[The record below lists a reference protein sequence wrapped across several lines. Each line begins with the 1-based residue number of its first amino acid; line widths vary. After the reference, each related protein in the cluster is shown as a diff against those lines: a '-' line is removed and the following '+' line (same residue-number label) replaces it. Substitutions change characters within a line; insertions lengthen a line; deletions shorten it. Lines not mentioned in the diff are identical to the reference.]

1 MGCSAGFTSA
11 PITGRQLQE
20 VAIQGSLSLALGLG
34 QAVLGARAAKQDP
47 VAAAATAGRGTVLFQ
62 GKIIDLQRSTTEGF
76 ARGRVELTGLGS
88 WKDQEADIQFQ
99 NENLVLKIAGKVR
112 AMVPDLICCLDTQS
126 KLIWRIVVEQLDRQG
141 TGMYQCI
148 EPVLEVTSMV

>member
-1 MGCSAGFTSA
+1 MGCSAGFASA
-11 PITGRQLQE
+11 PVTGRQLQE

-47 VAAAATAGRGTVLFQ
+47 VAAAAAAGRGKVLFQ
-62 GKIIDLQRSTTEGF
+62 GKVTDLQRSTTEGF
-76 ARGRVELTGLGS
+76 AQGRMELIGLGS

-99 NENLVLKIAGKVR
+99 NENLVLKVAGKVR

-126 KLIWRIVVEQLDRQG
+126 KLTWQTAVMQLEWQY
-141 TGMYQCI
+141 TGMYHAC
-148 EPVLEVTSMV
+148 VMFMK